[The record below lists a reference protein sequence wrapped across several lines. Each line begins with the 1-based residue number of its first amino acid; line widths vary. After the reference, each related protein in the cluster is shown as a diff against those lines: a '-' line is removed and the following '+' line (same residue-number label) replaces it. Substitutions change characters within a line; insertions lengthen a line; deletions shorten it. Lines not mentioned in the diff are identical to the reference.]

1 MIYSDTQTRTRT
13 FLTQPITNDKNVV
26 EKRLS
31 TLKSTYIYAIY
42 CAQRTKV
49 VNPPLCRRSRGG
61 NTTSFAQSKLDPLKE
76 LC

>member
-1 MIYSDTQTRTRT
+1 MIYSDAQTRTRT
-13 FLTQPITNDKNVV
+13 FLTQPITNDKNMV

-31 TLKSTYIYAIY
+31 TLKSTYAIY